1 MADEAGLTRD
11 GNTPVPTPS
20 PKPANTRIEAEDYDG
35 INSSSI
41 EIIGVPPEGGRGIG
55 YITSGDYLVY
65 KSIDFGNG
73 ATSFKAK
80 VANANTS
87 NIELRLNGPN
97 GTLIG
102 TLSVKSTG
110 DWNTYEEQ
118 TCSISKVTGIN
129 DLYLVFKGPVNIDWF
144 TFGVESSSTGLG
156 NLNGDGNINSSDLQ
170 ALKRHLLGISPL
182 TGEALLRADVNR
194 SGKVD
199 STDYSVLKRYIL
211 RIITEFPGQG
221 DVQTPNPS
229 VTPTQT
235 PIPTISGNAL
245 RDYAEARE

>member
-11 GNTPVPTPS
+11 GNTPVRHPVQSRLTHVLKRKIMTVLILQVLRYRCS
-20 PKPANTRIEAEDYDG
+20 TWRRQR
-35 INSSSI
+35 NS
-41 EIIGVPPEGGRGIG
+41 

-156 NLNGDGNINSSDLQ
+156 DLNGDGNINSSDLQ

-194 SGKVD
+194 SGKWILLTIQCWKD
-199 STDYSVLKRYIL
+199 IYSALLQSSPDKVMYRH
-211 RIITEFPGQG
+211 
-221 DVQTPNPS
+221 
-229 VTPTQT
+229 
-235 PIPTISGNAL
+235 PIVCYSDTNSYPHDFGKCS
-245 RDYAEARE
+245 